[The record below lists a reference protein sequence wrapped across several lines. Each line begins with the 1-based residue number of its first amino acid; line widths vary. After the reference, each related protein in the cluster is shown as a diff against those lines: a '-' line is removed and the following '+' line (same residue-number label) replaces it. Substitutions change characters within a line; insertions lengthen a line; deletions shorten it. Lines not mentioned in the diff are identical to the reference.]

1 MKTRN
6 NPWDILGIEQSASL
20 DDVKLAYK
28 RLAMRYHPDK
38 GGSDTDFARI
48 QSAYETLKDRKHIPI
63 LSKID
68 CIA

>member
-48 QSAYETLKDRKHIPI
+48 QSAYETLKDLSLIHI
-63 LSKID
+63 
-68 CIA
+68 